1 MLSKF
6 IENGN
11 RIDLQSLDRWKG
23 GEEITP
29 KVYQSRVIDILSE
42 DTLEIEMPLEQSKL
56 VLLPIDSEYEMIFY
70 GKSGLYQCYARI
82 TDRYKSNNVYMLV
95 MELISDLSKY
105 QRREYYRFSCA
116 IEMQVRALT
125 KDEVRPIENN
135 EPYRIQLGLAM
146 QEGIIV
152 DISGGGI
159 RFMSKENFEAGS
171 LIFCSY
177 PLQIGSTRKQ
187 FEVLGKILSVK
198 KPENKPG
205 YLEYRMEYFRLNVN
219 AREEIIK
226 YIFEEERKSRKKER
240 LS

>member
-23 GEEITP
+23 SEEVTP
-29 KVYQSRVIDILSE
+29 KVYQSRVIDILTE

-70 GKSGLYQCYARI
+70 GESGLYQCYARI

-116 IEMQVRALT
+116 IECSDSEAAQ
-125 KDEVRPIENN
+125 
-135 EPYRIQLGLAM
+135 IQAWLD
-146 QEGIIV
+146 GI
-152 DISGGGI
+152 S
-159 RFMSKENFEAGS
+159 A
-171 LIFCSY
+171 
-177 PLQIGSTRKQ
+177 QIT
-187 FEVLGKILSVK
+187 
-198 KPENKPG
+198 
-205 YLEYRMEYFRLNVN
+205 EY
-219 AREEIIK
+219 AQ
-226 YIFEEERKSRKKER
+226 
-240 LS
+240 